1 MCDELRMFYENLS
14 SKTIIIKDV
23 RVDEFLGQYQ
33 VRMNIEIPRLQLRF
47 SYGNSIPFKIK
58 NLKDKNLKKMIINT
72 MKIDINEYI
81 VKLIKLNEIGE

>member
-1 MCDELRMFYENLS
+1 MRYELKMFYENLS

-23 RVDEFLGQYQ
+23 RVDEFLSQYQ
-33 VRMNIEIPRLQLRF
+33 VRMIIEIPRLQLRF
-47 SYGNSIPFKIK
+47 RYENSIPFRIK
-58 NLKDKNLKKMIINT
+58 NLKDKILKENLINR

>member
-1 MCDELRMFYENLS
+1 MRYELKMFYENLS

-23 RVDEFLGQYQ
+23 RVDEFLNQYQ

-47 SYGNSIPFKIK
+47 RYGNSIPFRIK
-58 NLKDKNLKKMIINT
+58 NLKDKILKENLINR

>member
-1 MCDELRMFYENLS
+1 MWYELKIFYENLS

-23 RVDEFLGQYQ
+23 VVDEFLGHYQ
-33 VRMNIEIPRLQLRF
+33 VKMNIEIPRLQLRF
-47 SYGNSIPFKIK
+47 NYRNVIPFKIK
-58 NLKDKNLKKMIINT
+58 NLNDKKLKKMIINQ

>member
-1 MCDELRMFYENLS
+1 MIDELRMFYENLS

-23 RVDEFLGQYQ
+23 RVYEFLGQYQ
-33 VRMNIEIPRLQLRF
+33 VTMNIEIPRLQLRF
-47 SYGNSIPFKIK
+47 SYGNAIPFKIK